1 MTDRYLQAAV
11 ETAQQ
16 AGALLMD
23 EFRRY
28 AEPGSAVQHEYK
40 AGADIITAADRRSEE
55 FIVERLRTLFPQHA
69 IVAEEGSGREAASD
83 YCWYVDP
90 LDGTTN
96 FAHGYPVFSVSIAL
110 AAGDE
115 LLVGVVHDPTRGE
128 TFHAARGQGAWLNQ
142 KRVRVSRTERL
153 GECLMAT
160 GFPSSKRHE
169 SPNINY
175 YHRFTL
181 LSHGVRR
188 DGSAALDLCYVACGR
203 FDAFWEFNLK
213 PWDVAAGTLMVREA
227 GGIVTDFNAVPFHI
241 GGDEIAASN
250 GLVHSELRQVFTELA
265 AARAAPEPGA
275 GLLYNG

>member
-1 MTDRYLQAAV
+1 MTDRYLLAAV

-16 AGALLMD
+16 AGALLLD

-28 AEPGSAVQHEYK
+28 TEPGSAVQHEYK
-40 AGADIITAADRRSEE
+40 SGADIITAADRRSEE

-69 IVAEEGSGREAASD
+69 IVAEEGSGQGAASD

-142 KRVRVSRTERL
+142 KRLRVSRTARL
-153 GECLMAT
+153 AESLLAT
-160 GFPSSKRHE
+160 GFSSSKRHE
-169 SPNINY
+169 SPNILY

-213 PWDVAAGTLMVREA
+213 PWDVGAGTLMVREA
-227 GGIVTDFNAVPFHI
+227 GGVVSDFNAVPFRL
-241 GGDEIAASN
+241 GGDEIMASN
-250 GLVHSELRQVFTELA
+250 GLIHTELRQVFSELA
-265 AARAAPEPGA
+265 DQPWPAAPRSVA
-275 GLLYNG
+275 

>member
-16 AGALLMD
+16 AGALLLD

-28 AEPGSAVQHEYK
+28 AEPGSAVRHEYK
-40 AGADIITAADRRSEE
+40 SGADIITAADRRSEE

-69 IVAEEGSGREAASD
+69 IVAEEGSGQQSPSE

-110 AAGDE
+110 VAGE
-115 LLVGVVHDPTRGE
+115 EPLVGVVHDPARGE
-128 TFHAARGQGAWLNQ
+128 TFQAARGQGAWLNQ

-153 GECLMAT
+153 AESLLAT
-160 GFPSSKRHE
+160 GFPAAKRHE
-169 SPNINY
+169 SPNISY

-188 DGSAALDLCYVACGR
+188 DGSAALDLCYVSCGR

-213 PWDVAAGTLMVREA
+213 PWDVAAGTLMVSEA
-227 GGIVTDFNAVPFHI
+227 GGVVTDFNAVPFRI

-250 GLVHSELRQVFTELA
+250 GLVHSELRQVFAELA
-265 AARAAPEPGA
+265 AERAAP
-275 GLLYNG
+275 